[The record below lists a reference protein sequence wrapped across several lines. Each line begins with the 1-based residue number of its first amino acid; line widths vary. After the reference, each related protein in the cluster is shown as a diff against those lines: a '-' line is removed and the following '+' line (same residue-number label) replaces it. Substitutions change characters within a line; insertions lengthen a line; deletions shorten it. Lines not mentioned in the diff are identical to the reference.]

1 MAAAPEMGDR
11 VKSSSISSGRA
22 PSPPAPLPRGGE
34 GRDLLHTY
42 HFPLGAGSLD
52 SNPLPLGGEGGAQ
65 RRVRGS
71 LRIKKSAGLLFAFL
85 LFSALPVSGATYYLS
100 VAGLGGEPEYEQ
112 QFESLAKD
120 LDKVLRTS
128 GVDAHVE
135 TLVGKEATR
144 ERLTEKFGVIS
155 SQARPEDEFVL
166 ILIGHGSFDGVEY
179 KFNLFGPDVSAEE
192 LARLCDR
199 VQAKRQMVVNTTSAS
214 GGSVPALE
222 RPGRAVIAATKSG
235 TEKNATVFGR
245 YWVEALHDPEADVDK
260 NEAISAL
267 EAFRYAAR
275 KTAAYYESE
284 KRLATEHAIFEDTG
298 KGEAVRAAASEGGE
312 GLLLSSITLVRFGSA
327 QRAANDPGKHALL
340 AKKEELE
347 HQIDTLKYQRAA
359 MSEDDYKKQLTAA
372 LLELARVQQELDK

>member
-1 MAAAPEMGDR
+1 M
-11 VKSSSISSGRA
+11 
-22 PSPPAPLPRGGE
+22 
-34 GRDLLHTY
+34 
-42 HFPLGAGSLD
+42 
-52 SNPLPLGGEGGAQ
+52 
-65 RRVRGS
+65 
-71 LRIKKSAGLLFAFL
+71 SAGLLLAS
-85 LFSALPVSGATYYLS
+85 LFVSALPVSGATYHLT

-179 KFNLFGPDVSAEE
+179 KFNLIGPDVSAEE

-199 VQAKRQMVVNTTSAS
+199 VPAKRQLIVNTTSAS

-222 RPGRAVIAATKSG
+222 RQGRAVIAATKSG

-327 QRAANDPGKHALL
+327 ERAANDPGKHALL

-347 HQIDTLKYQRAA
+347 HQIDTLKYQKAA

>member
-1 MAAAPEMGDR
+1 M
-11 VKSSSISSGRA
+11 
-22 PSPPAPLPRGGE
+22 
-34 GRDLLHTY
+34 
-42 HFPLGAGSLD
+42 
-52 SNPLPLGGEGGAQ
+52 
-65 RRVRGS
+65 
-71 LRIKKSAGLLFAFL
+71 LFAFL